1 MQKEIS
7 FFRAHLQGV
16 DEEFFFLIDSDNSLK
31 LELIHQGTVMK
42 VSMSGKKYSDIIVI
56 FFLFIKLLNT
66 F

>member
-56 FFLFIKLLNT
+56 FFSFY
-66 F
+66 